1 VWRKETLGS
10 AGVAGLT
17 WPPSITPSVVSPAC
31 RGAWQVTMADFEEA
45 LKKISKSVGVEDI
58 RKHQK
63 WMSEFGAT

>member
-1 VWRKETLGS
+1 M
-10 AGVAGLT
+10 AGLT
-17 WPPSITPSVVSPAC
+17 WPPSITPSLMPSLTPSVVLPAC